1 MENKLDEIDII
12 LIVDYL
18 EEAYGTYFESM
29 GKRHVRLET
38 EHRKG
43 KYVVAVYPTMDAKRP
58 DAYIA
63 INLDKPE
70 QILPDVTKCLN
81 EML

>member
-1 MENKLDEIDII
+1 MENKLDEIDVL
-12 LIVDYL
+12 LIAEYL

-29 GKRHVRLET
+29 GKRRVRLET
-38 EHRKG
+38 ECRKG
-43 KYVVAVYPTMDAKRP
+43 KRVVAVYPTMDAERP

-70 QILPDVTKCLN
+70 QIIPHVTKCLN